1 MAMDEPPAD
10 LWDRIWLPRRPLATD
25 DPTTGLTRTS
35 RTQALDRRLIE
46 TNPTAL
52 TSLLAVDVD
61 HPDALIRALWD
72 RADWLPTVVTENP
85 GNGHAHAIWALTAP
99 VATTEYAHRRP
110 LALAAAVTEGLRR
123 SVDGDPAFGGLITKN
138 PLNQDWIA
146 HWVTSHTY
154 GLRELAG
161 HLDDADLMPPTS
173 WRRARRRNPVG
184 LGRNC
189 TIFETARTWAY
200 REARRIRQRHE
211 TATPQDSHD
220 LHQVITSTVR
230 DLNQNFS
237 DPLPSSETRAI
248 ATSIHKWITTR
259 FYGWTDTRLTSTA
272 TFITIQSARGKK
284 SRASRWSASE
294 KRIEDFLS

>member
-1 MAMDEPPAD
+1 MAMDEPPTD

-35 RTQALDRRLIE
+35 RTLALDRRLIE

-85 GNGHAHAIWALTAP
+85 TSGHAHAIWALTAP

-146 HWVTSHTY
+146 HWVTNHTY
-154 GLRELAG
+154 GLKELAG

-189 TIFETARTWAY
+189 CLFETARTWAY
-200 REARRIRQRHE
+200 REARHHWGD
-211 TATPQDSHD
+211 PDG
-220 LHQVITSTVR
+220 LHRAITSTVR

-248 ATSIHKWITTR
+248 ATSIHKWITTKSR
-259 FYGWTDTRLTSTA
+259 IWKDGPATYEA

-284 SRASRWSASE
+284 SGQKRRDISRQRE
-294 KRIEDFLS
+294 ELLK

>member
-1 MAMDEPPAD
+1 MAMDEPPTD

-25 DPTTGLTRTS
+25 DPITGLTRTS
-35 RTQALDRRLIE
+35 RTQALNRRLIE
-46 TNPTAL
+46 TNPAAL

-154 GLRELAG
+154 GLNELAG

-173 WRRARRRNPVG
+173 WRRARRRNPIG

-200 REARRIRQRHE
+200 REARHHWGDPDGLHRAI
-211 TATPQDSHD
+211 AT
-220 LHQVITSTVR
+220 TVR
-230 DLNQNFS
+230 DLNAGFS

-248 ATSIHKWITTR
+248 ATSIHKWITTKSR
-259 FYGWTDTRLTSTA
+259 IWKDGPATYEA

-284 SRASRWSASE
+284 SGQKRRDISRQRE
-294 KRIEDFLS
+294 ELLK

>member
-1 MAMDEPPAD
+1 MATDEPPTD
-10 LWDRIWLPRRPLATD
+10 LWDRIWLPQRPLATD

-85 GNGHAHAIWALTAP
+85 TSGHAHAIWALTAP

-123 SVDGDPAFGGLITKN
+123 SVDGDPSYGGLITKN

-146 HWVTSHTY
+146 HWVTNHTY
-154 GLRELAG
+154 GLKELAG
-161 HLDDADLMPPTS
+161 HLDDADLMPPAS
-173 WRRARRRNPVG
+173 WRRARRKNPIG

-189 TIFETARTWAY
+189 CLFETARTWAY
-200 REARRIRQRHE
+200 REARHHWGD
-211 TATPQDSHD
+211 PDG
-220 LHQVITSTVR
+220 LHRAITSTVR
-230 DLNQNFS
+230 DLNAGFS

-248 ATSIHKWITTR
+248 ATSIHKWITTKSR
-259 FYGWTDTRLTSTA
+259 IWKDGPA
-272 TFITIQSARGKK
+272 TYEAIFITIQSARGKK

-294 KRIEDFLS
+294 KRIEAFLS

>member
-1 MAMDEPPAD
+1 MAMDEPPTD

-35 RTQALDRRLIE
+35 RTLALDRRLIE

-123 SVDGDPAFGGLITKN
+123 SVDGDPSYGGLITKN

-146 HWVTSHTY
+146 HWVTNHTY
-154 GLRELAG
+154 GLKELAG

-189 TIFETARTWAY
+189 CLFETARTWAY
-200 REARRIRQRHE
+200 REARHHWGD
-211 TATPQDSHD
+211 PDG
-220 LHQVITSTVR
+220 LHRAITSTVR

-248 ATSIHKWITTR
+248 ATSIHKWITTKSR
-259 FYGWTDTRLTSTA
+259 IWKDGPATYEA

-284 SRASRWSASE
+284 SGQKRRDISRQRE
-294 KRIEDFLS
+294 ELLK

>member
-35 RTQALDRRLIE
+35 RTLALDRRLIE
-46 TNPTAL
+46 TNPAAL

-85 GNGHAHAIWALTAP
+85 TSGHAHAIWALTAP

-123 SVDGDPAFGGLITKN
+123 SVDGDPSYGGLITKN

-146 HWVTSHTY
+146 HWVTNHTY

-173 WRRARRRNPVG
+173 WRRTRRRNPVG

-189 TIFETARTWAY
+189 CLFETARTWAY
-200 REARRIRQRHE
+200 REARHHWGD
-211 TATPQDSHD
+211 PDG
-220 LHQVITSTVR
+220 LHRAITSTVR

-248 ATSIHKWITTR
+248 ATSIHKWITTKSR
-259 FYGWTDTRLTSTA
+259 IWKDGPATYEA

-284 SRASRWSASE
+284 SGQKRRDISRQRE
-294 KRIEDFLS
+294 ELLK

>member
-72 RADWLPTVVTENP
+72 RANWLPTVVTENP

-154 GLRELAG
+154 GLNELAG

-189 TIFETARTWAY
+189 CLFETARTWAY
-200 REARRIRQRHE
+200 REARHHWGD
-211 TATPQDSHD
+211 PDG
-220 LHQVITSTVR
+220 LHRAITSTVR

-248 ATSIHKWITTR
+248 ATSIHKWITTKSR
-259 FYGWTDTRLTSTA
+259 IWKDGPATYEA

>member
-1 MAMDEPPAD
+1 MAMDEPPTD

-35 RTQALDRRLIE
+35 RTLALDRRLIE
-46 TNPTAL
+46 TNPAAL

-85 GNGHAHAIWALTAP
+85 TSGHAHAIWALTAP

-138 PLNQDWIA
+138 PLNGNWST

-154 GLRELAG
+154 GLNELAG

-189 TIFETARTWAY
+189 CLFETARTWAY
-200 REARRIRQRHE
+200 REARHHWGD
-211 TATPQDSHD
+211 PDG
-220 LHQVITSTVR
+220 LHRAITSTVR

-248 ATSIHKWITTR
+248 ATSIHKWITTKSR
-259 FYGWTDTRLTSTA
+259 IWKDGPATYEA

-284 SRASRWSASE
+284 SGQ
-294 KRIEDFLS
+294 KRRDISSQREELPK

>member
-1 MAMDEPPAD
+1 MAMDEPPTD

-35 RTQALDRRLIE
+35 RTLALDRRLIE

-85 GNGHAHAIWALTAP
+85 TSGHAHAIWALTAP

-154 GLRELAG
+154 GLNELAG
-161 HLDDADLMPPTS
+161 HLDDADLMPPAS

-189 TIFETARTWAY
+189 CLFETARTWAY
-200 REARRIRQRHE
+200 REARHHWGDPDGLHRAI
-211 TATPQDSHD
+211 AT
-220 LHQVITSTVR
+220 TVR
-230 DLNQNFS
+230 DLNAGFS

-248 ATSIHKWITTR
+248 AASIHKWITTKSR
-259 FYGWTDTRLTSTA
+259 IWKDGPATYEA

-284 SRASRWSASE
+284 SGQKRRDISRQRE
-294 KRIEDFLS
+294 ELLK

>member
-1 MAMDEPPAD
+1 MAMDEPPTD
-10 LWDRIWLPRRPLATD
+10 LWDRIRLPRRPLATD

-35 RTQALDRRLIE
+35 RTLALDRRLIE
-46 TNPTAL
+46 TNPAAL

-154 GLRELAG
+154 GLNELAG

-189 TIFETARTWAY
+189 CLFETARTWAY
-200 REARRIRQRHE
+200 REARHHWGD
-211 TATPQDSHD
+211 PDG
-220 LHQVITSTVR
+220 LHRAITSTVR

-248 ATSIHKWITTR
+248 ATSIHKWITTKSR
-259 FYGWTDTRLTSTA
+259 IWKDGPATYEA

>member
-1 MAMDEPPAD
+1 MATDEPPTD
-10 LWDRIWLPRRPLATD
+10 LWDRIWLPQRPLATD

-46 TNPTAL
+46 TNPAAL

-123 SVDGDPAFGGLITKN
+123 SVDGDPSYGGLITKN

-146 HWVTSHTY
+146 HWVTNHTY

-161 HLDDADLMPPTS
+161 HLDDADLMPPAS

-189 TIFETARTWAY
+189 CLFETARTWAY
-200 REARRIRQRHE
+200 REARHHWGDPDGLHRAI
-211 TATPQDSHD
+211 AT
-220 LHQVITSTVR
+220 TVR
-230 DLNQNFS
+230 DLNAGFS

-248 ATSIHKWITTR
+248 ATSIHKWITTKSR
-259 FYGWTDTRLTSTA
+259 IWKDGPATYEA

-294 KRIEDFLS
+294 KRIEAFLS

>member
-1 MAMDEPPAD
+1 MAMDEPPTD

-35 RTQALDRRLIE
+35 RTLALDRRLIE
-46 TNPTAL
+46 TNPAAL

-85 GNGHAHAIWALTAP
+85 TSGHAHAIWALTAP

-138 PLNQDWIA
+138 PLNGNWST

-154 GLRELAG
+154 GLNELAG

-173 WRRARRRNPVG
+173 WRRARRRNPIG

-200 REARRIRQRHE
+200 REARHHWGD
-211 TATPQDSHD
+211 PDG
-220 LHQVITSTVR
+220 LHRAITSTVR

-248 ATSIHKWITTR
+248 ATSIHKWITTKSR
-259 FYGWTDTRLTSTA
+259 IWKDGPATYEA

-284 SRASRWSASE
+284 SGQKRRDISRQRE
-294 KRIEDFLS
+294 ELLK

>member
-35 RTQALDRRLIE
+35 RTLALDRRLIE

-146 HWVTSHTY
+146 HWVTNHTY

-161 HLDDADLMPPTS
+161 HLDDADLMPPAS

-189 TIFETARTWAY
+189 CLFETARTWAY
-200 REARRIRQRHE
+200 REARHHWGD
-211 TATPQDSHD
+211 PNG
-220 LHQVITSTVR
+220 LHRAITSTVR

-248 ATSIHKWITTR
+248 ATSIHKWITTKSR
-259 FYGWTDTRLTSTA
+259 IWKDGPATYEA

-284 SRASRWSASE
+284 SGQKRRDISRQRE
-294 KRIEDFLS
+294 ELLK

>member
-10 LWDRIWLPRRPLATD
+10 LWDRIWLPRRPLATN

-35 RTQALDRRLIE
+35 RTLALDRRLIE

-85 GNGHAHAIWALTAP
+85 TSGHAHAIWALTAP

-123 SVDGDPAFGGLITKN
+123 SVDGDPSYGGLITKN
-138 PLNQDWIA
+138 PLNGNWST
-146 HWVTSHTY
+146 HWVTNHTY
-154 GLRELAG
+154 GLKELAG
-161 HLDDADLMPPTS
+161 HLDDADLMPPAS
-173 WRRARRRNPVG
+173 WRRARRKNPVG

-189 TIFETARTWAY
+189 CLFETARTWAY
-200 REARRIRQRHE
+200 REARHHWGDPDGLHRAI
-211 TATPQDSHD
+211 AT
-220 LHQVITSTVR
+220 TVR

-248 ATSIHKWITTR
+248 ATSIHKWITTKSR
-259 FYGWTDTRLTSTA
+259 IWKDGPATYEA

-284 SRASRWSASE
+284 SGQKRRDISRQRE
-294 KRIEDFLS
+294 ELLK

>member
-1 MAMDEPPAD
+1 MAMDEPPTD

-35 RTQALDRRLIE
+35 RTLALDRRLIE
-46 TNPTAL
+46 TNPAAL

-138 PLNQDWIA
+138 PLNGNWST

-161 HLDDADLMPPTS
+161 HLDDADLMPPAS
-173 WRRARRRNPVG
+173 WRRARRKNPVG

-189 TIFETARTWAY
+189 CLFETARTWAY
-200 REARRIRQRHE
+200 REARHHWGD
-211 TATPQDSHD
+211 PDG
-220 LHQVITSTVR
+220 LHRAITSTVR

-248 ATSIHKWITTR
+248 ATSIHKWITTKSR
-259 FYGWTDTRLTSTA
+259 IWKDGPATYEA

>member
-1 MAMDEPPAD
+1 MAMDEPPTD

-35 RTQALDRRLIE
+35 RTLALNRRLIE

-154 GLRELAG
+154 GLNELAG
-161 HLDDADLMPPTS
+161 HLDDADLMPPAS

-189 TIFETARTWAY
+189 CLFETARTWAY
-200 REARRIRQRHE
+200 REARHHWGDPDGLHRAI
-211 TATPQDSHD
+211 AT
-220 LHQVITSTVR
+220 TVR
-230 DLNQNFS
+230 DLNAGFS

-248 ATSIHKWITTR
+248 ATSIHKWITTKSR
-259 FYGWTDTRLTSTA
+259 IWKDGPATYEA

-284 SRASRWSASE
+284 SGQKRRDISRQRE
-294 KRIEDFLS
+294 ELLK

>member
-1 MAMDEPPAD
+1 MAMDEPPTD

-25 DPTTGLTRTS
+25 DPITGLTRTS
-35 RTQALDRRLIE
+35 RTQALNRRLIE

-154 GLRELAG
+154 GLNELAG
-161 HLDDADLMPPTS
+161 HLDDADLMPPAS
-173 WRRARRRNPVG
+173 WRRARRRNPIG

-200 REARRIRQRHE
+200 REARHHWGDPDGLHRAI
-211 TATPQDSHD
+211 AT
-220 LHQVITSTVR
+220 TVR
-230 DLNQNFS
+230 DLNAGFS

-248 ATSIHKWITTR
+248 ATSIHKWITTKSR
-259 FYGWTDTRLTSTA
+259 IWKDGPATYEA

-284 SRASRWSASE
+284 SGQKRRDISRQRE
-294 KRIEDFLS
+294 ELLK

>member
-1 MAMDEPPAD
+1 MAMDEPPTD
-10 LWDRIWLPRRPLATD
+10 LWDRIWLPRRPLATN

-35 RTQALDRRLIE
+35 RTLALDRRLIE
-46 TNPTAL
+46 TNPAAL

-161 HLDDADLMPPTS
+161 HLDDADLMPPAS

-189 TIFETARTWAY
+189 CLFETARTWAY
-200 REARRIRQRHE
+200 REARHHWGD
-211 TATPQDSHD
+211 PDG
-220 LHQVITSTVR
+220 LHRAITSTVR
-230 DLNQNFS
+230 DLNQKFS
-237 DPLPSSETRAI
+237 EPLPSSETRAI
-248 ATSIHKWITTR
+248 ATSIHKWITTKSR
-259 FYGWTDTRLTSTA
+259 IWKDGPATYEA

>member
-138 PLNQDWIA
+138 PLNGNWST

-154 GLRELAG
+154 GLNELAG

-173 WRRARRRNPVG
+173 WRRARRRNPIG

-211 TATPQDSHD
+211 TATPQD
-220 LHQVITSTVR
+220 R

-237 DPLPSSETRAI
+237 EPLPSSETRAI
-248 ATSIHKWITTR
+248 TTSIHKWITTR

-284 SRASRWSASE
+284 SGQKRRDISRQRE
-294 KRIEDFLS
+294 ELLK

>member
-1 MAMDEPPAD
+1 MAMDEPPTD

-46 TNPTAL
+46 TNPAAL

-146 HWVTSHTY
+146 HWVTNHTY

-173 WRRARRRNPVG
+173 WRRTRRRNPVG

-189 TIFETARTWAY
+189 CLFETARTWAY
-200 REARRIRQRHE
+200 REARHHWGD
-211 TATPQDSHD
+211 PDG
-220 LHQVITSTVR
+220 LHRAITSTVR
-230 DLNQNFS
+230 DLNAGFS

-248 ATSIHKWITTR
+248 ATSIHKWITTKSR
-259 FYGWTDTRLTSTA
+259 IWKDGPA
-272 TFITIQSARGKK
+272 TYEAIFITIQSARGKK

-294 KRIEDFLS
+294 KRIEAFLS

>member
-35 RTQALDRRLIE
+35 RTLALDRRLIE
-46 TNPTAL
+46 TNPAAL

-161 HLDDADLMPPTS
+161 HLDDADLMPPAS
-173 WRRARRRNPVG
+173 WRRARRKNPVG

-189 TIFETARTWAY
+189 CLFETARTWAY
-200 REARRIRQRHE
+200 REARHHWGD
-211 TATPQDSHD
+211 PNG
-220 LHQVITSTVR
+220 LHRAITSTVR

-248 ATSIHKWITTR
+248 ATSIHKWITTKSR
-259 FYGWTDTRLTSTA
+259 IWKDGPTTYEA

-284 SRASRWSASE
+284 SGQKRRDISRQRE
-294 KRIEDFLS
+294 ELLK

>member
-35 RTQALDRRLIE
+35 RTLALDRRLIE

-85 GNGHAHAIWALTAP
+85 TSGHAHAIWALTAP

-123 SVDGDPAFGGLITKN
+123 SVDGDPSYGGLITKN

-146 HWVTSHTY
+146 HWVTNHTY

-161 HLDDADLMPPTS
+161 HLDDADLMPPAS

-189 TIFETARTWAY
+189 CLFETARTWAY
-200 REARRIRQRHE
+200 REARHHWGD
-211 TATPQDSHD
+211 PDG
-220 LHQVITSTVR
+220 LHRAITSTVR

-248 ATSIHKWITTR
+248 ATSIHKWITTKSR
-259 FYGWTDTRLTSTA
+259 IWKDGPATYEA

-294 KRIEDFLS
+294 KKIEDFLS

>member
-1 MAMDEPPAD
+1 MAMDEPPTD

-35 RTQALDRRLIE
+35 RTLALDRRLIE
-46 TNPTAL
+46 TNPAAL

-161 HLDDADLMPPTS
+161 HLDDADLMPPAS

-189 TIFETARTWAY
+189 CLFETARTWAY
-200 REARRIRQRHE
+200 REARHHWGD
-211 TATPQDSHD
+211 PDG
-220 LHQVITSTVR
+220 LHRAITSTVR

-248 ATSIHKWITTR
+248 ATSIHKWITTKSR
-259 FYGWTDTRLTSTA
+259 IWKDGPATYEA

>member
-35 RTQALDRRLIE
+35 RTLALDRRLIE

-138 PLNQDWIA
+138 PLNGNWST

-154 GLRELAG
+154 GLNELAG
-161 HLDDADLMPPTS
+161 HLDDADLMPPAS

-189 TIFETARTWAY
+189 CLFETARTWAY
-200 REARRIRQRHE
+200 REARHHWGDPDGLHRAI
-211 TATPQDSHD
+211 AT
-220 LHQVITSTVR
+220 TVR
-230 DLNQNFS
+230 DLNAGFS

-248 ATSIHKWITTR
+248 ATSIHKWITTKSR
-259 FYGWTDTRLTSTA
+259 IWKDGPATYEA

-284 SRASRWSASE
+284 SGQKRRDISR
-294 KRIEDFLS
+294 KREELLK

>member
-1 MAMDEPPAD
+1 MATDEPPTD
-10 LWDRIWLPRRPLATD
+10 LWDRIWLPQRPLATD

-146 HWVTSHTY
+146 HWVTNHTY
-154 GLRELAG
+154 GLKELAG
-161 HLDDADLMPPTS
+161 HLDDADLMPPAS

-189 TIFETARTWAY
+189 CLFETARTWAY
-200 REARRIRQRHE
+200 REARHHWGD
-211 TATPQDSHD
+211 PDG
-220 LHQVITSTVR
+220 LHRAITTTVR

-248 ATSIHKWITTR
+248 ATSIHKWITTKSR
-259 FYGWTDTRLTSTA
+259 IWKDGPATYEA

-294 KRIEDFLS
+294 KRIEAFLS

>member
-1 MAMDEPPAD
+1 MAMDEPPTD

-35 RTQALDRRLIE
+35 RTLALDRRLIE
-46 TNPTAL
+46 TNPAAL

-154 GLRELAG
+154 GLNELAG

-173 WRRARRRNPVG
+173 WRRARRRNPIG

-189 TIFETARTWAY
+189 CLFETARTWAY
-200 REARRIRQRHE
+200 REARHHWGD
-211 TATPQDSHD
+211 PDG
-220 LHQVITSTVR
+220 LHRAITSIVR

-237 DPLPSSETRAI
+237 EPLPSSETRAI
-248 ATSIHKWITTR
+248 ATSIHKWITTKSR
-259 FYGWTDTRLTSTA
+259 IWKDGPATYEA

-284 SRASRWSASE
+284 SGQKRRDISRQRE
-294 KRIEDFLS
+294 ELLK

>member
-1 MAMDEPPAD
+1 MAMDEPPTD

-35 RTQALDRRLIE
+35 RTLALDRRLIE
-46 TNPTAL
+46 TNPAAL

-154 GLRELAG
+154 GLNELAG

-189 TIFETARTWAY
+189 CLFETARTWAY
-200 REARRIRQRHE
+200 REARHHWGD
-211 TATPQDSHD
+211 PDG
-220 LHQVITSTVR
+220 LHRAITSTVR

-248 ATSIHKWITTR
+248 TTSIHKWITTR

-284 SRASRWSASE
+284 SGQKRRDISRQRE
-294 KRIEDFLS
+294 ELLK

>member
-1 MAMDEPPAD
+1 MAMDEPPTD

-35 RTQALDRRLIE
+35 RTLALDRRLIE
-46 TNPTAL
+46 TNPAAL

-72 RADWLPTVVTENP
+72 RSDWLPTVVTENP

-154 GLRELAG
+154 GLNELAG

-189 TIFETARTWAY
+189 CLFETARTWAY
-200 REARRIRQRHE
+200 REARHHWGD
-211 TATPQDSHD
+211 PDG
-220 LHQVITSTVR
+220 LHRAITSTVR

-248 ATSIHKWITTR
+248 ATSIHKWITTKSR
-259 FYGWTDTRLTSTA
+259 IWKDGPATYEA

-284 SRASRWSASE
+284 SGQKRRDISRQRE
-294 KRIEDFLS
+294 ELLK

>member
-85 GNGHAHAIWALTAP
+85 TSGHAHAIWALTAP

-123 SVDGDPAFGGLITKN
+123 SVDGDPSYGGLITKN

-146 HWVTSHTY
+146 HWVTNHTY
-154 GLRELAG
+154 GLKELAG

-189 TIFETARTWAY
+189 CLFETARTWAY
-200 REARRIRQRHE
+200 REARHHWGD
-211 TATPQDSHD
+211 PDG
-220 LHQVITSTVR
+220 LHRAITSTVR

-248 ATSIHKWITTR
+248 ATSIHKWITTKSR
-259 FYGWTDTRLTSTA
+259 IWKDGPATYEA

-284 SRASRWSASE
+284 SGQKRRDISRQRE
-294 KRIEDFLS
+294 ELLK

>member
-1 MAMDEPPAD
+1 MAMDEPPTD

-35 RTQALDRRLIE
+35 RTLALNRRLIE
-46 TNPTAL
+46 TNPDAL

-123 SVDGDPAFGGLITKN
+123 SVDGDPSYGGLITKN

-154 GLRELAG
+154 GLNELAG
-161 HLDDADLMPPTS
+161 HLDDADLMPPAS

-189 TIFETARTWAY
+189 CLFETARTWAY
-200 REARRIRQRHE
+200 REARHHWGDPDGFHRAI
-211 TATPQDSHD
+211 AT
-220 LHQVITSTVR
+220 TVR
-230 DLNQNFS
+230 DLNAGFS

-248 ATSIHKWITTR
+248 ATSIHKWITTKSR
-259 FYGWTDTRLTSTA
+259 IWKDGPATYEA

-284 SRASRWSASE
+284 SGQKRRDISRQRE
-294 KRIEDFLS
+294 ELLK

>member
-161 HLDDADLMPPTS
+161 HLDDADLMPPAS

-189 TIFETARTWAY
+189 CLFETARTWAY
-200 REARRIRQRHE
+200 REARHHWGD
-211 TATPQDSHD
+211 PDG
-220 LHQVITSTVR
+220 LHRAITSTVR

-248 ATSIHKWITTR
+248 ATSIHKWITTKSR
-259 FYGWTDTRLTSTA
+259 IWKDGPATYEA

>member
-1 MAMDEPPAD
+1 MAMDEPPTD
-10 LWDRIWLPRRPLATD
+10 LWDRIRLPRRPLATN

-35 RTQALDRRLIE
+35 RTLALDRRLIE
-46 TNPTAL
+46 TNPAAL

-189 TIFETARTWAY
+189 CLFETARTWAY
-200 REARRIRQRHE
+200 REARHHWGD
-211 TATPQDSHD
+211 PDG
-220 LHQVITSTVR
+220 LHRAITSTVR

-248 ATSIHKWITTR
+248 ATSIHKWITTKSR
-259 FYGWTDTRLTSTA
+259 IWKDGPATYEA

>member
-1 MAMDEPPAD
+1 MAMDEPPTD

-35 RTQALDRRLIE
+35 RTLALDRRLIE
-46 TNPTAL
+46 TNPAAL

-123 SVDGDPAFGGLITKN
+123 FVDGDPAFGGLITKN

-154 GLRELAG
+154 GLNELAG

-189 TIFETARTWAY
+189 CLFETARTWAY
-200 REARRIRQRHE
+200 REARHHWGD
-211 TATPQDSHD
+211 PDG
-220 LHQVITSTVR
+220 LHRAITSTVR

-248 ATSIHKWITTR
+248 ATSIHKWITTKSR
-259 FYGWTDTRLTSTA
+259 IWKDGPATYEA

>member
-35 RTQALDRRLIE
+35 RTLALDRRLIE
-46 TNPTAL
+46 TNPAAL

-161 HLDDADLMPPTS
+161 HLDDADLMPPAS

-189 TIFETARTWAY
+189 CLFETARTWAY
-200 REARRIRQRHE
+200 REARHHWGD
-211 TATPQDSHD
+211 PDG
-220 LHQVITSTVR
+220 LHRAITSTVR

-248 ATSIHKWITTR
+248 ATSIHKWITTKSR
-259 FYGWTDTRLTSTA
+259 IWKDGPATYEA

>member
-35 RTQALDRRLIE
+35 RTLALDRRLIE
-46 TNPTAL
+46 TNPAAL

-72 RADWLPTVVTENP
+72 RSDWLPTVVTENP
-85 GNGHAHAIWALTAP
+85 TSGHAHAIWALTAP

-138 PLNQDWIA
+138 PLNGNWST

-161 HLDDADLMPPTS
+161 HLDDADLMPPAS
-173 WRRARRRNPVG
+173 WRRARRKNPVG

-189 TIFETARTWAY
+189 CLFETARTWAY
-200 REARRIRQRHE
+200 REARHHWGD
-211 TATPQDSHD
+211 PDG
-220 LHQVITSTVR
+220 LHRAITSTVR

-248 ATSIHKWITTR
+248 ATSIHKWITTKSR
-259 FYGWTDTRLTSTA
+259 IWKDGPATYEA

-284 SRASRWSASE
+284 SGQKRRDISRQRE
-294 KRIEDFLS
+294 ELLK

>member
-1 MAMDEPPAD
+1 MAMDEPPTD

-35 RTQALDRRLIE
+35 RTLALDRRLIE

-85 GNGHAHAIWALTAP
+85 TSGHAHAIWALTAP

-123 SVDGDPAFGGLITKN
+123 SVDGDPSYGGLITKN

-146 HWVTSHTY
+146 HWVTNHTY
-154 GLRELAG
+154 GLKELAG

-173 WRRARRRNPVG
+173 WRRARRKNPVG

-189 TIFETARTWAY
+189 CLFETARTWAY
-200 REARRIRQRHE
+200 REARHHWGD
-211 TATPQDSHD
+211 PDG
-220 LHQVITSTVR
+220 LHRAITSTVR

-248 ATSIHKWITTR
+248 ATSIHKWITTKSR
-259 FYGWTDTRLTSTA
+259 IWKDGPATYEA

>member
-1 MAMDEPPAD
+1 MAMDEPPTD

-35 RTQALDRRLIE
+35 RTLALDRRLIE
-46 TNPTAL
+46 TNPAAL

-85 GNGHAHAIWALTAP
+85 TSGHAHAIWALTAP

-123 SVDGDPAFGGLITKN
+123 SVDGDPSYGGLITKN

-146 HWVTSHTY
+146 HWVTNHTY
-154 GLRELAG
+154 GLKELAG

-189 TIFETARTWAY
+189 CLFETARTWAY
-200 REARRIRQRHE
+200 REARHHWGD
-211 TATPQDSHD
+211 PDG
-220 LHQVITSTVR
+220 LHRAITSTVR

-248 ATSIHKWITTR
+248 ATSIHKWITTKSR
-259 FYGWTDTRLTSTA
+259 IWKDGPATYEA

-284 SRASRWSASE
+284 SGQKRRDISRQRE
-294 KRIEDFLS
+294 ELLK

>member
-35 RTQALDRRLIE
+35 RTLALDRRLIE
-46 TNPTAL
+46 TNPAAL

-161 HLDDADLMPPTS
+161 HLDDADLMPPAS
-173 WRRARRRNPVG
+173 WRRARRKNPVG

-189 TIFETARTWAY
+189 CLFETARTWAY
-200 REARRIRQRHE
+200 REARHHWGD
-211 TATPQDSHD
+211 PNG
-220 LHQVITSTVR
+220 LHRAITSTVR

-248 ATSIHKWITTR
+248 ATSIHKWITTKSR
-259 FYGWTDTRLTSTA
+259 IWKDGPATYEA

-284 SRASRWSASE
+284 SRASRWSASK

>member
-1 MAMDEPPAD
+1 MAMDEPPTD

-25 DPTTGLTRTS
+25 DPTTGLIRTS
-35 RTQALDRRLIE
+35 RTLALDRRLIE
-46 TNPTAL
+46 TNPAAL

-154 GLRELAG
+154 GLNELAG

-189 TIFETARTWAY
+189 CLFETARTWAY
-200 REARRIRQRHE
+200 REARHHWGD
-211 TATPQDSHD
+211 PDG
-220 LHQVITSTVR
+220 LHRAITSTVR

-248 ATSIHKWITTR
+248 ATSIHKWITTKSR
-259 FYGWTDTRLTSTA
+259 IWKDGPATYEA

>member
-25 DPTTGLTRTS
+25 DPITGLTRTS
-35 RTQALDRRLIE
+35 RTLALDRRLIE
-46 TNPTAL
+46 TNPAAL

-85 GNGHAHAIWALTAP
+85 TSGHAHAIWALTAP

-123 SVDGDPAFGGLITKN
+123 SVDGDPSYGGLITKN

-146 HWVTSHTY
+146 HWVTNHTY

-173 WRRARRRNPVG
+173 WRRARRRNPIG

-189 TIFETARTWAY
+189 CLFETARTWAY
-200 REARRIRQRHE
+200 REARHHWGD
-211 TATPQDSHD
+211 PDG
-220 LHQVITSTVR
+220 LHRAITSTVR

-248 ATSIHKWITTR
+248 ATSIHKWITTKSR
-259 FYGWTDTRLTSTA
+259 IWKDGPATYEA

-284 SRASRWSASE
+284 SGQKRRDISRQRE
-294 KRIEDFLS
+294 ELLK

>member
-1 MAMDEPPAD
+1 MAMDEPPTD

-46 TNPTAL
+46 TNPAAL

-146 HWVTSHTY
+146 HWVTNHTY
-154 GLRELAG
+154 GLKELAG
-161 HLDDADLMPPTS
+161 HLDDADLMPPAS
-173 WRRARRRNPVG
+173 WRRARRKNPIG

-189 TIFETARTWAY
+189 CLFETARTWAY
-200 REARRIRQRHE
+200 REARHHWGD
-211 TATPQDSHD
+211 PDG
-220 LHQVITSTVR
+220 LHRAITSTVR
-230 DLNQNFS
+230 DLNAGFS

-248 ATSIHKWITTR
+248 ATSIHKWITTKSR
-259 FYGWTDTRLTSTA
+259 IWKDGPA
-272 TFITIQSARGKK
+272 TYEAIFITIQSARGKK

-294 KRIEDFLS
+294 KRIEAFLS